1 LEIYATLR
9 LVTVERRARDAVGWG
24 TFSVLPF
31 DKKDGQGEKY
41 GSLAQ
46 EFFAHRAGSCDFV
59 FRGSE
64 RSGCGKH
71 SRLANVSVTRLPF
84 LCCRSTT
91 KTFFIGDTRKK

>member
-46 EFFAHRAGSCDFV
+46 KFFAYRAGSCDFV

-71 SRLANVSVTRLPF
+71 PRPANVSVTRLPF
-84 LCCRSTT
+84 SLLAV
-91 KTFFIGDTRKK
+91 KQQTFFIGDTRKK